1 MIISEQKYASNQM
14 EREEMK
20 TRNDWR
26 FTLVGGVNSQIWN
39 LLLQTPW

>member
-1 MIISEQKYASNQM
+1 MTISEQKFASNQM

-20 TRNDWR
+20 TENYWR
-26 FTLVGGVNSQIWN
+26 LMLVGGVNSQIWN